1 MKKTISAH
9 GVTLLLLFLTTF
21 ICACSIGQQA
31 KEIKTLADCKYT
43 ITSVEDIYIS
53 GTNIEKLI
61 DDQDINLTNIPSLAL
76 GFLSKNIPLRANLH
90 VAIDN
95 PTDNAASINYFDYE
109 ILINNH
115 SFTEGTIDQEIHIL
129 PQGKQE
135 VELAFN
141 TNIYEFLKN
150 DSIRNDIQS
159 FILASETGAEKT
171 ASVTLK
177 IKPAIEINDKL
188 YKYPGFISIK
198 RELSSSLLGINKLSI
213 NKF

>member
-1 MKKTISAH
+1 MGSIRPSLPLKRSRSLKDYFPKVYINHAQKIYIFTNNNKIMKKTISAH

-95 PTDNAASINYFDYE
+95 PTDNAASINYFDY
-109 ILINNH
+109 
-115 SFTEGTIDQEIHIL
+115 
-129 PQGKQE
+129 
-135 VELAFN
+135 
-141 TNIYEFLKN
+141 
-150 DSIRNDIQS
+150 
-159 FILASETGAEKT
+159 
-171 ASVTLK
+171 
-177 IKPAIEINDKL
+177 
-188 YKYPGFISIK
+188 
-198 RELSSSLLGINKLSI
+198 
-213 NKF
+213 

>member
-1 MKKTISAH
+1 MKKLTRSLKIALCFILS
-9 GVTLLLLFLTTF
+9 TL

-43 ITSVEDIYIS
+43 ITRVDDIYIS
-53 GTNIEKLI
+53 GTNIQKIIEDRDFTL
-61 DDQDINLTNIPSLAL
+61 NNMPSLAL

-90 VAIDN
+90 VMIDN

-109 ILINNH
+109 ILVNNH
-115 SFTEGTIDQEIHIL
+115 SFTEGTIDQEINIR
-129 PQGKQE
+129 PNDKQE

-150 DSIRNDIQS
+150 DSIRNDIQN
-159 FILASETGAEKT
+159 FVLASQGGNEKK

-177 IKPAIEINDKL
+177 IKPAIVIKDKL
-188 YKYPGFISIK
+188 FKYPGFISIN
-198 RELSSSLLGINKLSI
+198 RELSSNLLGLDR
-213 NKF
+213 F